1 MNLSKDKPPI
11 RLLIA
16 EDSRTQLEL
25 LKFIIETSGDFDLIG
40 TAQDGIAAVEKV
52 TALRPDIVL
61 MDCNMPRA
69 NGFEAA
75 RRIMELCPVPIVMIS
90 SASSEAEAVY
100 SFEAIKVGALAF
112 LSKPSGLD
120 TEEDAER
127 QKLLVD
133 TLRLMAEVKVVRR
146 YAPGI
151 RKEERPDHTG
161 QRKPKLFAIAGSTG
175 APGILADILAAA
187 SPPPAPVLIVQ
198 HMAAGFIE
206 GFAKWMQGV
215 ARFPVK
221 VAVHGEMALKGTAY
235 FAPDNQ
241 HLGISQSGELL
252 LDNGPREEGF
262 RPSADF
268 LFRSVANAF
277 GADAMAILLSGMGK
291 DGADGMKKLRDAGGC
306 TVIQDEASAVIFGMP
321 GAALALGAV
330 QHVLPPEDIAKFM
343 VSGVAATERARHG

>member
-1 MNLSKDKPPI
+1 MDKQLI

-25 LKFIIETSGDFDLIG
+25 LKFIIESSGDFDLVG
-40 TAQDGIAAVEKV
+40 TAPDGLAAVEMV
-52 TALRPDIVL
+52 AVLQPDIVL

-69 NGFEAA
+69 NGFEAT
-75 RRIMELCPVPIVMIS
+75 RRIMERCPVPIVMIS

-120 TEEDAER
+120 TEDDIER
-127 QKLLVD
+127 QKALVE

-146 YAPGI
+146 YAAAN
-151 RKEERPDHTG
+151 RKEERPERVG
-161 QRKPKLFAIAGSTG
+161 PKKPKIFAIAGSTG

-221 VAVHGEMALKGTAY
+221 VAAHGELALKGTAY
-235 FAPDNQ
+235 FAPDNL
-241 HLGISQSGELL
+241 HLGVNPNGELL
-252 LDNGPREEGF
+252 LDGGPREEGF

-277 GADAMAILLSGMGK
+277 GVDAMAILLSGMGK
-291 DGADGMKKLRDAGGC
+291 DGAMGMKDMRDAGGA
-306 TVIQDEASAVIFGMP
+306 TVIQDEASAVIYGMP
-321 GAALALGAV
+321 GAALALRAV
-330 QHVLPPEDIAKFM
+330 QHVLPPEEIAKLM
-343 VSGVAATERARHG
+343 LSGVAGTERTRHG